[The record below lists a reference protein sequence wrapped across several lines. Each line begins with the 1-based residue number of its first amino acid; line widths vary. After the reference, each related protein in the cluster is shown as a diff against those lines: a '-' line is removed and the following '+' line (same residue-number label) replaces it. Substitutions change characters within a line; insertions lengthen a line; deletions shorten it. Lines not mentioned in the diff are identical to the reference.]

1 MMCDDFGGE
10 GGHDLAAKG
19 NRTTVCMQESNED
32 GHVTLFGHFGVPG
45 GGGKEMPR
53 GRAVF

>member
-19 NRTTVCMQESNED
+19 NRTTVCMHESNED
-32 GHVTLFGHFGVPG
+32 GHVTLFGYFGVPG